1 MASSSRN
8 AMILALLLGILLQ
21 VAMVVIGHYTVAV
34 ASLFA
39 PLGMAISLIAGFLYA
54 RWARAPRRDSVIG
67 GAIVGGVCAL
77 IGIVVS
83 YMLGDITA
91 WIIFLGTLSSAFT
104 GAVGGLIGEVVGGR
118 APAGA

>member
-1 MASSSRN
+1 MASPSRN
-8 AMILALLLGILLQ
+8 AMIPALLLGTLLQ

-34 ASLFA
+34 APLFA

-54 RWARAPRRDSVIG
+54 RWARAPRGKSVRG
-67 GAIVGGVCAL
+67 GAIVGGVCAV

-83 YMLGDITA
+83 YYLGDVPASIL
-91 WIIFLGTLSSAFT
+91 FLGTLGSAFT
-104 GAVGGLIGEVVGGR
+104 GAIGGLIGQVVGGQ

>member
-1 MASSSRN
+1 MAMSAK
-8 AMILALLLGILLQ
+8 AMIPALVLGTLLQ

-54 RWARAPRRDSVIG
+54 RWARGSRRDSVLG
-67 GAIVGGVCAL
+67 GAIVGGVCAV

-83 YMLGDITA
+83 HALGDVPVSLL
-91 WIIFLGTLSSAFT
+91 FLGTLSSVFT
-104 GAVGGLIGEVVGGR
+104 GAIGGLIGEVVGGSSH
-118 APAGA
+118 AAA

>member
-8 AMILALLLGILLQ
+8 AMIMALLLGTLLQ
-21 VAMVVIGHYTVAV
+21 IAMVVIGHYTVAV

-54 RWARAPRRDSVIG
+54 RWARGARRDSVIG

-83 YMLGDITA
+83 YVLGDVAA

-104 GAVGGLIGEVVGGR
+104 GAIGGLIGEVVGGR

>member
-1 MASSSRN
+1 MALSSKATAS
-8 AMILALLLGILLQ
+8 ALLMGTLLQ

-54 RWARAPRRDSVIG
+54 RWARGTRGDAVLG
-67 GAIVGGVCAL
+67 GAIVGAVCAL

-83 YMLGDITA
+83 YLLGDVTA
-91 WIIFLGTLSSAFT
+91 WIVFIGTLSSAFT
-104 GAVGGLIGEVVGGR
+104 GAIGGLVGHTVGGR
-118 APAGA
+118 APAGV

>member
-1 MASSSRN
+1 MALSSKATAS
-8 AMILALLLGILLQ
+8 ALLLGTLLQ

-54 RWARAPRRDSVIG
+54 RWARGTRGDAVLG
-67 GAIVGGVCAL
+67 GAIVGGVSAL

-83 YMLGDITA
+83 YALGDVTA
-91 WIIFLGTLSSAFT
+91 TSVLFLGTLSGTFT
-104 GAVGGLIGEVVGGR
+104 GAIGGLVGHAVGGP
-118 APAGA
+118 APAGV

>member
-8 AMILALLLGILLQ
+8 ALIMALLLGTLLQ

-54 RWARAPRRDSVIG
+54 RWARGARRDSVIG

-83 YMLGDITA
+83 YRLGDVTA

-104 GAVGGLIGEVVGGR
+104 GAIGGLIGQVTGGR
-118 APAGA
+118 SPAAA